1 MEALRPSVGHS
12 GGDPMQIKIATS
24 GFRAVNLAD
33 TQAENLVSAVEEI
46 VRTPPAQSARMRMAP
61 DLTFA
66 LRLADGEHVY
76 ELLAGGTVLR
86 NPVTRQVWQ
95 FDRGREILQSLL
107 PYRKLPAA

>member
-1 MEALRPSVGHS
+1 
-12 GGDPMQIKIATS
+12 MQIKIATS

-33 TQAENLVSAVEEI
+33 SQGQNLLATIEKI
-46 VRTPPAQSARMRMAP
+46 VQTPPTQSARMRMSP

-66 LRLADGEHVY
+66 LRLADGEHVF

-86 NPVTRQVWQ
+86 DPVTMHVWQ
-95 FDRGREILQSLL
+95 FEQGREILQSLL

>member
-1 MEALRPSVGHS
+1 ME
-12 GGDPMQIKIATS
+12 IKIATS

-33 TQAENLVSAVEEI
+33 NQSQDLLAAVEEV
-46 VRTPPAQSARMRMAP
+46 VRTPSAPGARMRMAP

-66 LRLADGEHVY
+66 LRLADGEHVF

-86 NPVTRQVWQ
+86 DPVTKRVWQ
-95 FDRGREILQSLL
+95 FDRGREILRSLL